1 MQLSLASLIFFM
13 VAAFAAAQEVPT
25 VFFGFSHILDNLE
38 ASDCNSD
45 YDSCSTTIKQSVAGV
60 LAAVN
65 FNNVASVKFTA
76 VSNNGGSSSR
86 IMTTSNPQTTVY
98 YTVNVQSATETYTS
112 LTDSLK
118 IAIDDG
124 SFTTLMNSNGG
135 SNALS
140 SASALSQASGGQQSA
155 QNKLVKRPVSKKLT
169 GTMIACLVIGIVLFV
184 AILGFVVAFAMQAK
198 SAEAAYLAAN
208 ARPVSTA

>member
-1 MQLSLASLIFFM
+1 
-13 VAAFAAAQEVPT
+13 
-25 VFFGFSHILDNLE
+25 LDNLE
-38 ASDCNSD
+38 ASDCNEN
-45 YDSCSTTIKQSVAGV
+45 YNSCATTIKQTVAGV
-60 LAAVN
+60 LPVVN
-65 FNNVASVKFTA
+65 FNNVASVKFSS
-76 VSNNGGSSSR
+76 VSSNGGSSSR

-112 LTDSLK
+112 LTDALK

-124 SFTTLMNSNGG
+124 SFTTLMNSNAG

-140 SASALSQASGGQQSA
+140 SADALSAANGGQATA
-155 QNKLVKRPVSKKLT
+155 QNKLVRRPVSKMLT

-208 ARPVSTA
+208 ARPVSAV